1 MNELLE
7 MFSYSFMQRAAFAGV
22 LIAISAAILGIP
34 LVLRRYA
41 MIGDGLSHVG
51 FASLAVAAA
60 TNSAP
65 LLVSMPI
72 VILSAFIILNL
83 SQKKI
88 HSDAAIALIS
98 TTALAIGVMILSI
111 ADGMNT
117 DVNSFLFGSIL
128 GIDKEDCLLTISL
141 CIVIIALYIC
151 LYPKIFAITFD
162 ENFAKVS
169 GVNVKALNLA
179 LALMMA
185 IIIVLGMR
193 MMGALLISNLIVL
206 PALTSMRIF
215 SSFLK
220 SVIYAAFIAVI
231 CFILG
236 LITSYIL
243 DTPTGASIV
252 LFNVL
257 CLIFHI
263 ALKKIFLY
271 K

>member
-1 MNELLE
+1 MLE
-7 MFSYSFMQRAAFAGV
+7 DLVSMFSYSFMQRALMAGI
-22 LIAISAAILGIP
+22 LISISAAILGVP

-60 TNSAP
+60 THTAP

-72 VILSAFIILNL
+72 VIASAFVVLNL
-83 SQKKI
+83 NQNKI

-98 TTALAIGVMILSI
+98 TTALALGVMILSLSE
-111 ADGMNT
+111 GMNT

-128 GIDKEDCLLTISL
+128 GIDKNDCTLTIIL
-141 CIVIIALYIC
+141 CILIIALYIL
-151 LYPKIFAITFD
+151 LYQRIFALTFD
-162 ENFAKVS
+162 ENFAYVS
-169 GVNVKALNLA
+169 GVKVKALNLA

-185 IIIVLGMR
+185 VIIVLGMR

-215 SSFLK
+215 SSFFK
-220 SVIYAAFIAVI
+220 AVVYAAMISVI
-231 CFILG
+231 CFVLG

-257 CLIFHI
+257 SLILHI
-263 ALKKIFLY
+263 GYKKLRA
-271 K
+271 

>member
-1 MNELLE
+1 MIYEIID
-7 MFSYSFMQRAAFAGV
+7 MFSYGFMQRA
-22 LIAISAAILGIP
+22 LIAGILISICAAILGVP

-51 FASLAVAAA
+51 FASLAVSAA

-65 LLVSMPI
+65 MLISMPI
-72 VILSAFIILNL
+72 VIFSAFIVLNL

-98 TTALAIGVMILSI
+98 TTALALGVMILSLS
-111 ADGMNT
+111 DGMNT
-117 DVNSFLFGSIL
+117 DVNNFLFGSIL
-128 GIDKEDCLLTISL
+128 GISAVDLSISVVFCLIIISL
-141 CIVIIALYIC
+141 YILLYQR
-151 LYPKIFAITFD
+151 IFALTFD

-169 GVNVKALNLA
+169 GINVKALNLA

-185 IIIVLGMR
+185 VIIVLGMR
-193 MMGALLISNLIVL
+193 IMGALLISNLIVI
-206 PALTSMRIF
+206 PALTAMRVF
-215 SSFLK
+215 SSFFK
-220 SVIYAAFIAVI
+220 AVIYAAFISVI

-257 CLIFHI
+257 
-263 ALKKIFLY
+263 ALALHVLFKYKFL
-271 K
+271 